1 MIELQPDLFISLQ
14 KEGAMMSKV
23 PSFPPQDKIDL
34 FDQLIATN
42 PDIERKGKTSP
53 YTSHN
58 GHMFSHLSKTGT
70 LGLRLSKEEREAFLE
85 KYNTTLYESYG
96 AIMREYVTVPDEL
109 LQNTEELKGYLDL
122 SYEYVKTLE
131 PKPTKKKP

>member
-1 MIELQPDLFISLQ
+1 
-14 KEGAMMSKV
+14 MSKEL
-23 PSFPPQDKIDL
+23 SYPPQDKIDL

-42 PDIERKGKTSP
+42 PDIERKGKTNP

-70 LGLRLSKEEREAFLE
+70 LGLRLPKEDRDTFLE

-96 AIMREYVTVPDEL
+96 AIMKEYVTVPDEL
-109 LQNTEELKGYLDL
+109 LENTAELKPYLDI
-122 SYEYVKTLE
+122 SYEYIQTLK
-131 PKPTKKKP
+131 PKPSKKKN

>member
-1 MIELQPDLFISLQ
+1 
-14 KEGAMMSKV
+14 MSKEL
-23 PSFPPQDKIDL
+23 SYPPQDKIDL

-42 PDIERKGKTSP
+42 PDIERKGKTNP

-70 LGLRLSKEEREAFLE
+70 LGLRLPKEDRDTFLE

-96 AIMREYVTVPDEL
+96 AIMKEYLTVPDEL
-109 LQNTEELKGYLDL
+109 LENTAELKPYLDI
-122 SYEYVKTLE
+122 SYEYIQTLK
-131 PKPTKKKP
+131 PKPTKKKN

>member
-1 MIELQPDLFISLQ
+1 
-14 KEGAMMSKV
+14 MSKEL
-23 PSFPPQDKIDL
+23 SYPPQDKIDL

-42 PDIERKGKTSP
+42 PDIERKGKTNP

-70 LGLRLSKEEREAFLE
+70 LGLRLPKEDRDTFLE

-96 AIMREYVTVPDEL
+96 AIMKEYVTVPDEL
-109 LQNTEELKGYLDL
+109 LENTAELKPYLDI
-122 SYEYVKTLE
+122 SYEYIQTLK
-131 PKPTKKKP
+131 PKPTKKKN